1 MKVTAFWGALAALA
15 TLPQAADAAVF
26 RFEIDGI
33 VNEVLGFD
41 DPAFSVND
49 PFRFVAT
56 IDENTPEM
64 VQNVNFS
71 EYALESSSFSI
82 DGTELSEFNDAF
94 EFFILDLT
102 SDLFGFTGELS
113 DPQSLIFVQFSDENS
128 AASGD
133 NFTDTSLAQVLA
145 LDPDNLLASPF
156 DFSEGS
162 ASILDRVTNSIGTC
176 SLSGDCSYSLTLTSA
191 TFEEVSSVQA
201 VPLPAAGWLLLS
213 GLAALSLLRA
223 NGRARA

>member
-1 MKVTAFWGALAALA
+1 MKRSAFLVLAALA

-26 RFEIDGI
+26 RFEIGG
-33 VNEVLGFD
+33 VVSNERGFD
-41 DPAFSVND
+41 EPAFSVND

-71 EYALESSSFSI
+71 LYALESSSFSI
-82 DGTELSEFNDAF
+82 DGTEISEFNDAF
-94 EFFILDLT
+94 ELSIANQSTDSFSFRAEI
-102 SDLFGFTGELS
+102 S
-113 DPQSLIFVQFSDENS
+113 DPQTIISFSFNDQNS
-128 AASGD
+128 AAPGD
-133 NFTDTSLAQVLA
+133 SFTDKSLAQILA
-145 LDPDNLLASPF
+145 LDPENLLASPF

-162 ASILDRVTNSIGTC
+162 ASILDRVTNSLGTC